1 MTVVKIKPI
10 GIITVFKSDI
20 IYLGGNIMLMGFLI
34 VISFLVSSLYYYVE
48 AVKNAMGK
56 KRWLVGGMIMGPML
70 LPMFNI
76 SKTVQRRKATGF
88 DSCYLRP

>member
-1 MTVVKIKPI
+1 
-10 GIITVFKSDI
+10 
-20 IYLGGNIMLMGFLI
+20 MLMASMI
-34 VISFLVSSLYYYVE
+34 VISFLISSIYYYVE

-70 LPMFNI
+70 LPMFVI
-76 SKTVQRRKATGF
+76 SKAVQMRKTTGF

>member
-1 MTVVKIKPI
+1 
-10 GIITVFKSDI
+10 
-20 IYLGGNIMLMGFLI
+20 MLVGLAV
-34 VISFLVSSLYYYVE
+34 VISFLASSIYYYVE

-76 SKTVQRRKATGF
+76 SKTVQRRKAAGF
-88 DSCYLRP
+88 NNCYLRP

>member
-1 MTVVKIKPI
+1 
-10 GIITVFKSDI
+10 
-20 IYLGGNIMLMGFLI
+20 MLVGLLI
-34 VISFLVSSLYYYVE
+34 VTSFLASSLYYYVE

-70 LPMFNI
+70 LPMFTI
-76 SKTVQRRKATGF
+76 SKRVQLRKTVGF